1 MKYKHWLIKRISGS
15 NDIDDDNDVDDDDD
29 VDDVLVGLTAVL
41 HFEGIINKDKK
52 KEIHDLVKE
61 KRYRVGAECL
71 LNELEKVCQIYPA
84 YTEIV
89 VDKMKGEK
97 ILQHTMEKIEKK
109 KGNIEKTTN
118 LSYKGQFSCNL

>member
-1 MKYKHWLIKRISGS
+1 M
-15 NDIDDDNDVDDDDD
+15 
-29 VDDVLVGLTAVL
+29 TAVL